1 MKIYATVINYGSKEP
16 LTMQKRK
23 NNMKTKDFIL
33 FFFVSRGGTTK
44 RLVWVVLCIPVRW
57 GCGDYRETPGV
68 SPGAGITGVTDF
80 KKNKKKN
87 FFQKTLEKWFFKKIQ
102 LLAVREKYARAGIH
116 RKKNTECA
124 GILSRGAFGS
134 YSTCYVR
141 IYTFYMLSAI
151 FRWNF
156 SGRTVRGPTR
166 NYLPRR
172 RPPQAPKAPRNP
184 VLDP

>member
-1 MKIYATVINYGSKEP
+1 
-16 LTMQKRK
+16 MQKRK

-80 KKNKKKN
+80 KKNKKKI

-116 RKKNTECA
+116 RKKIQSVPEYYLEVHLDRIRRATSE
-124 GILSRGAFGS
+124 
-134 YSTCYVR
+134 STHFTC
-141 IYTFYMLSAI
+141 
-151 FRWNF
+151 
-156 SGRTVRGPTR
+156 
-166 NYLPRR
+166 
-172 RPPQAPKAPRNP
+172 
-184 VLDP
+184 